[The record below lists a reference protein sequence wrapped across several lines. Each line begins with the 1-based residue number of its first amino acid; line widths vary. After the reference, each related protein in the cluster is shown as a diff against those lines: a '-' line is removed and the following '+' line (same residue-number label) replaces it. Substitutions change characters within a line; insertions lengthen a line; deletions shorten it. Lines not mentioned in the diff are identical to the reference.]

1 MVRSERIMKRLI
13 SALAL
18 ITVLCVPAL
27 ALSDSEY
34 LEMKKD
40 PAFRA
45 ADTQLTRAYNQAK
58 NSMSKSDFEKL
69 RREQRKWIESGR
81 DSEAKSVMRN
91 RNPKLFAY
99 THVTL
104 ERARKIYS
112 AIPPDSYSSLSV
124 SADDFI
130 GTYYNSNHLC
140 LVIWRDNSKKQKLC
154 VGFNEPRKNSPDM
167 FGYPDGNVLEVEF
180 DYNDEDLMSLVK
192 YENGIEEEG
201 NLDLRAKLTMLNED
215 TIKMEASP
223 DIERLFGQTSGI
235 FIKGHEDNN

>member
-1 MVRSERIMKRLI
+1 MKRLI

-27 ALSDSEY
+27 ALSDAEY
-34 LEMKKD
+34 LKMKKD

-45 ADTQLTRAYNQAK
+45 ADSQLTRAYNQAK

-69 RREQRKWIESGR
+69 QREQRQWIKSGR
-81 DSEAKSVMRN
+81 DSEAKKVMRN
-91 RNPKLFAY
+91 QNPKLFAY

-112 AIPPDSYSSLSV
+112 AIPSDSYASLSV

-130 GTYYNSNHLC
+130 GTYYNSNYLC
-140 LVIWRDNSKKQKLC
+140 LEIQRDDKKLC
-154 VGFNEPRKNSPDM
+154 VGFYEPRKNSPNM

-180 DYNDEDLMSLVK
+180 NYYDEDLMSIVK
-192 YENGIEEEG
+192 YENGIEENEK
-201 NLDLRAKLTMLNED
+201 LVLRAKLTMLNED

-235 FIKGHEDNN
+235 FIRGTREE